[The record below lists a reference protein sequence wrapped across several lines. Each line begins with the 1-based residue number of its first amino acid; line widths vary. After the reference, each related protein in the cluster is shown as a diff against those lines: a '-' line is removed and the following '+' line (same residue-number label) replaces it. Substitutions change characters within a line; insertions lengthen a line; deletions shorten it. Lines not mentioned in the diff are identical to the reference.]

1 MTSTPTGHRPGILKQ
16 ITLISRPGLSR
27 RLLIYIIFCSS
38 FFTLLST
45 GYQLYTEYQKDL
57 LDIDDHMDFIRDSYL
72 APLAVHAYNMDH
84 DQLNLLL
91 AGVFNFRDIVYV
103 EISEPS
109 GTTRKTITTMGTL
122 PETATICHEFTLRY
136 PPSPDGAA
144 PYATL
149 LVAADQSRVYQRLW
163 NKTLVILGSNAV
175 KTLIAGIFIFLI
187 IQYVVTRHLASMVT
201 YIHGLHKD
209 RPSPLLVLNGRNTRP
224 SRKDELDQL
233 TDAINHMRQT
243 EARYRLLAENVTD
256 VIWTMDMNRRFV
268 YISQSVTQLLGY
280 TAEEFMAGSM
290 EKYLTPASFEEAMAV
305 FNRGISLE
313 QKKGKGFIK
322 KSRTLELKHVHKNG
336 TTFWTETKLS
346 AIRDPEGNL
355 SGVVGVTRNISR
367 RRKAESRLRQAQKME
382 AIGSLAGGIAHDFN
396 NILSAI
402 IGYAQLA
409 RDKLPKDSPV
419 QADIGQVYKAG
430 ERAKDLVMQILSFSR
445 QQEQNAV
452 PIRIGPIVKE
462 ALKFLKSSLPSS
474 IEIRQEIIPD
484 AGNVRADPTQI
495 HQVFMNLCT
504 NAAHAMDQTGGVLT
518 IKLSSITLDQ
528 DDADTDPDLSPGKHL
543 GLTVGDTEHGITPE
557 ILPKIF
563 DPYFTTKK
571 KGEGTGLGLAT
582 VHGIVRSYGGAI
594 TVYSEP
600 GRGTTFHVYFPVIDN
615 PAGSDPAP
623 ADPGDG
629 AEDTAQKDT
638 AILFVDDEPAIAD
651 LGKQLLESLGYRVKS
666 LTDPVAA
673 LALVKKDPDRF
684 DLAITDLTMP
694 GMKGDRL
701 AAELTKIRPDIPV
714 ILCSGFNAQLSEH
727 AAAAAGIEAFIMKP
741 ILKKNLAQTIES
753 VMTHPGES

>member
-280 TAEEFMAGSM
+280 T
-290 EKYLTPASFEEAMAV
+290 
-305 FNRGISLE
+305 
-313 QKKGKGFIK
+313 
-322 KSRTLELKHVHKNG
+322 
-336 TTFWTETKLS
+336 
-346 AIRDPEGNL
+346 
-355 SGVVGVTRNISR
+355 
-367 RRKAESRLRQAQKME
+367 
-382 AIGSLAGGIAHDFN
+382 
-396 NILSAI
+396 
-402 IGYAQLA
+402 
-409 RDKLPKDSPV
+409 
-419 QADIGQVYKAG
+419 
-430 ERAKDLVMQILSFSR
+430 
-445 QQEQNAV
+445 
-452 PIRIGPIVKE
+452 
-462 ALKFLKSSLPSS
+462 
-474 IEIRQEIIPD
+474 
-484 AGNVRADPTQI
+484 
-495 HQVFMNLCT
+495 
-504 NAAHAMDQTGGVLT
+504 
-518 IKLSSITLDQ
+518 
-528 DDADTDPDLSPGKHL
+528 
-543 GLTVGDTEHGITPE
+543 
-557 ILPKIF
+557 
-563 DPYFTTKK
+563 
-571 KGEGTGLGLAT
+571 
-582 VHGIVRSYGGAI
+582 
-594 TVYSEP
+594 
-600 GRGTTFHVYFPVIDN
+600 
-615 PAGSDPAP
+615 
-623 ADPGDG
+623 
-629 AEDTAQKDT
+629 
-638 AILFVDDEPAIAD
+638 
-651 LGKQLLESLGYRVKS
+651 
-666 LTDPVAA
+666 
-673 LALVKKDPDRF
+673 
-684 DLAITDLTMP
+684 
-694 GMKGDRL
+694 
-701 AAELTKIRPDIPV
+701 
-714 ILCSGFNAQLSEH
+714 
-727 AAAAAGIEAFIMKP
+727 
-741 ILKKNLAQTIES
+741 
-753 VMTHPGES
+753 